1 MVNDLIEEQKRIEQ
15 RERRRPEAAP
25 QVDARALEGGLRVDD
40 PERAAGAGDGAG
52 DDGGIIFIAGRQVRG
67 AASGQPRPGAALVGA
82 AFAGA
87 EFIARDLEPEKFI
100 IRQVIIHGADDRML
114 VTLTGV
120 SRFQIVDELDV
131 DTPFR
136 QVIANYHPFAADLAM
151 GAGAA
156 EVNRPALLKVFR
168 DYLDANNMSAD
179 WKEVDSAPTEVL
191 VNTLSL
197 LAPYP
202 PQEKQAL
209 LEAPD
214 LKTRADVLVAL
225 TEVALGKMGKGAKP
239 RLQ

>member
-1 MVNDLIEEQKRIEQ
+1 MAIFDRF
-15 RERRRPEAAP
+15 RRPEDLP
-25 QVDARALEGGLRVDD
+25 QRIPVFPL
-40 PERAAGAGDGAG
+40 AGALLLPRADLPLN
-52 DDGGIIFIAGRQVRG
+52 IFEPRYLAMIEHAL
-67 AASGQPRPGAALVGA
+67 SGERLIGMIQPV
-82 AFAGA
+82 AGA
-87 EFIARDLEPEKFI
+87 EAEDHPALMKVGCVGRITSWAETP
-100 IRQVIIHGADDRML
+100 DDRM
-114 VTLTGV
+114 VITLTGV
-120 SRFQIVDELDV
+120 SRFQLVDELDAG
-131 DTPFR
+131 TPFR
-136 QVIANYHPFAADLAM
+136 QVIANYHPFAADLAT

-179 WKEVDSAPTEVL
+179 WKEVDQAPTEVL

-197 LAPYP
+197 LTPYP

-225 TEVALGKMGKGAKP
+225 TEVALSKMAKGSKP

>member
-1 MVNDLIEEQKRIEQ
+1 MAIFDRY
-15 RERRRPEAAP
+15 RRPEDLP
-25 QVDARALEGGLRVDD
+25 QRIPVFPLAGALLLPRADLPLNIFEPRYLAMIEHALSTDRVIGMIQ
-40 PERAAGAGDGAG
+40 PAAGDEASDLPGLMKVGCL
-52 DDGGIIFIAGRQVRG
+52 GRIT
-67 AASGQPRPGAALVGA
+67 AWSETP
-82 AFAGA
+82 
-87 EFIARDLEPEKFI
+87 
-100 IRQVIIHGADDRML
+100 DDRML
-114 VTLTGV
+114 ITLTGV
-120 SRFQIVDELDV
+120 SRFQVVDELDV

-136 QVIANYHPFAADLAM
+136 QVIANYHPFAADLAT
-151 GAGAA
+151 GTGAA
-156 EVNRPALLKVFR
+156 EVNRPALLKAFR

-179 WKEVDSAPTEVL
+179 WKEVDSASTEVL

-225 TEVALGKMGKGAKP
+225 TEVALSKMGKGAKP